1 MPDGAVLGGHN
12 AQVLWHGLYD
22 TPWHG
27 FYDTPW
33 HGFYD
38 TPWHGFYD
46 TPWHGFYDTP
56 WHGFYDTVSEI
67 AGRGTIALRYRLSV
81 SKNATKRRPALI
93 LLVIVS
99 AAGCLALG
107 WWQWERFE
115 AVGGSG
121 QNLGYAFQW
130 PLFAAFVVYA
140 YRKFVQLEDVDP
152 EEAEAEE
159 AAAEPRE
166 IPADL
171 LPQRPQ
177 AEFDDVNLDVD
188 DPEARQMLEYN
199 DYLAQLAARE
209 SDRSTT

>member
-1 MPDGAVLGGHN
+1 M
-12 AQVLWHGLYD
+12 
-22 TPWHG
+22 
-27 FYDTPW
+27 
-33 HGFYD
+33 
-38 TPWHGFYD
+38 
-46 TPWHGFYDTP
+46 
-56 WHGFYDTVSEI
+56 
-67 AGRGTIALRYRLSV
+67 
-81 SKNATKRRPALI
+81 SKKATKRRPALV
-93 LLVIVS
+93 LLVLVS

-140 YRKFVQLEDVDP
+140 YRKFVQLEDADP
-152 EEAEAEE
+152 EEVAAEE
-159 AAAEPRE
+159 SAAEPRE

-171 LPQRPQ
+171 LPQRPK
-177 AEFDDVNLDVD
+177 AEFDDVD

-209 SDRSTT
+209 PDRSTT

>member
-1 MPDGAVLGGHN
+1 MPGIAGEDGHS
-12 AQVLWHGLYD
+12 AQVLRDGLYDTPWHGLYGTPWHGFYG

-33 HGFYD
+33 HGS
-38 TPWHGFYD
+38 
-46 TPWHGFYDTP
+46 YDTP

-171 LPQRPQ
+171 LPQRPR

>member
-1 MPDGAVLGGHN
+1 MTVSSLRETLVATGVEILDVDGATELTLREIARRAGVSHGAPRRYFPTHN
-12 AQVLWHGLYD
+12 SLLAAIASHGLRD
-22 TPWHG
+22 LT
-27 FYDTPW
+27 D
-33 HGFYD
+33 
-38 TPWHGFYD
+38 
-46 TPWHGFYDTP
+46 
-56 WHGFYDTVSEI
+56 
-67 AGRGTIALRYRLSV
+67 RLD
-81 SKNATKRRPALI
+81 PI
-93 LLVIVS
+93 L
-99 AAGCLALG
+99 A
-107 WWQWERFE
+107 FE

>member
-1 MPDGAVLGGHN
+1 M
-12 AQVLWHGLYD
+12 GLCFLALFGIYD

-27 FYDTPW
+27 I
-33 HGFYD
+33 
-38 TPWHGFYD
+38 
-46 TPWHGFYDTP
+46 
-56 WHGFYDTVSEI
+56 YDTVSEI
-67 AGRGTIALRYRLSV
+67 AGRGTIALRYRRSV
-81 SKNATKRRPALI
+81 SKKPTKSRPALI
-93 LLVIVS
+93 LLVLVS
-99 AAGCLALG
+99 AAVCLSLG

-121 QNLGYAFQW
+121 QNLGYALQW

-140 YRKFVQLEDVDP
+140 YRKFVQLEDADP
-152 EEAEAEE
+152 DEVEAEE

-171 LPQRPQ
+171 LPQRPRAQ
-177 AEFDDVNLDVD
+177 FGDAELDAD

-209 SDRSTT
+209 PDRSTT

>member
-1 MPDGAVLGGHN
+1 MLRD
-12 AQVLWHGLYD
+12 
-22 TPWHG
+22 G

-33 HGFYD
+33 HGSYD
-38 TPWHGFYD
+38 TPWHGS
-46 TPWHGFYDTP
+46 
-56 WHGFYDTVSEI
+56 YDTVSEI

-159 AAAEPRE
+159 TAAEPRE

-171 LPQRPQ
+171 LPQRPR